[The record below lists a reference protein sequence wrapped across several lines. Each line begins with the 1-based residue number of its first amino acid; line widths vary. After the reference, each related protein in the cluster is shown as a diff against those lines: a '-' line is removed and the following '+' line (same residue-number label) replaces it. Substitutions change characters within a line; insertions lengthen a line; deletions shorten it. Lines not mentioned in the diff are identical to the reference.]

1 MTKPKKMKKNK
12 FGRKTPAETGADG
25 DVVSSVRVRR
35 PHRAKGELFG
45 IITRILSGTHLE
57 VICEDEKLRV
67 ARIPGKFRRRRW
79 LRSGDLV
86 VVEPWYGLDEDAKC
100 DLIFRY
106 RPNQVETLRKRGL
119 LGAMEQ
125 FLEM

>member
-1 MTKPKKMKKNK
+1 MKKNK
-12 FGRKTPAETGADG
+12 FGRKTPAESAFKQT
-25 DVVSSVRVRR
+25 RVRR

-45 IITRILSGTHLE
+45 IIIRILSGTHLE
-57 VICEDEKLRV
+57 VACEDEKTRV

-86 VVEPWYGLDEDAKC
+86 VVEPWYGLDEDEKC

-106 RPNQVETLRKRGL
+106 RPNQVETLKRRGL

-125 FLEM
+125 YLEF